1 MSEYGE
7 GIISRLHP
15 LSPLKNENNAGHK
28 FIDNTIGEYLDN
40 YENRDK
46 FDQLFLRSATGKWLD
61 LHGKELG
68 VYREIDEADE
78 DYRKRI
84 ILEKTMHNTIPELKS
99 KGVQFWNYTS

>member
-40 YENRDK
+40 YEYM
-46 FDQLFLRSATGKWLD
+46 
-61 LHGKELG
+61 
-68 VYREIDEADE
+68 V
-78 DYRKRI
+78 
-84 ILEKTMHNTIPELKS
+84 KS
-99 KGVQFWNYTS
+99 